1 MTEPNYDELP
11 VKEADR
17 LIQEKIAY
25 HRDQMGYWALR
36 RGQRLQRELDAGR
49 KVAEVAVD
57 IDTSAQIVYDL
68 TRKARQAADAAK
80 KAAED

>member
-11 VKEADR
+11 VREADR

-25 HRDQMGYWALR
+25 HRDQMGYWRLR

-49 KVAEVAVD
+49 KPAEIAVD
-57 IDTSAQIVYDL
+57 IGTSAQIVYDL
-68 TRKARQAADAAK
+68 TRKARQTAGETDTPAD
-80 KAAED
+80 E